1 MNTLHLFEASY
12 QFDTITT
19 ELNIT
24 PDFIQYKLATQY
36 EYRPT
41 TKSLW
46 AELTINGQIE
56 RYELD
61 YDNIQL
67 IKF

>member
-1 MNTLHLFEASY
+1 MSA
-12 QFDTITT
+12 TT